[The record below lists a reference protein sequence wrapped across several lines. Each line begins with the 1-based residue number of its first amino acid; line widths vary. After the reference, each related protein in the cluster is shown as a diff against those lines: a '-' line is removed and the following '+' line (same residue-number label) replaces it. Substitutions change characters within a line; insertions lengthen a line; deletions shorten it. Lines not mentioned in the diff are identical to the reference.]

1 MNTTDNT
8 KSLFNSA
15 SSMTTEN
22 SYEPSGVCIG
32 DTVLDN
38 TPSGFALF
46 QAIGGHYTSPAQAIE
61 ELVDNAISSI
71 KANGGSGEVILRL
84 TDGGDYVDISVCD
97 SGTGISDLGAA
108 LTISGRGGAQTPLN
122 EHGCGL
128 KNALSYLSEE
138 AELWLLESR
147 TKEDAAA
154 DRYRCVSAPY
164 AAIDRKMRAKVHQGN
179 GAILH
184 ETGTTIR
191 VRCSKEKLEGL
202 KPATKRAKADFR
214 QLCGYL
220 KEELAHT
227 YAAILAEGSV
237 TIGIICREQN
247 AHESC
252 HRLEALEPL
261 WEAAPI
267 ELPETPADFGG
278 GKLTVRCRYGT
289 IEADKENAT
298 YYKGNM
304 ASSGLEIRIN
314 GRCIERGLYSKVF
327 GRALHPSCNRFLAQI
342 DLLVSK
348 TDGMTIYE
356 AKAKG
361 TKAEDL
367 YQLRL
372 YADGCAMDGVPAKES
387 VLIGARHPKEVCSL
401 AEQLNSQCDP
411 TGAPYHFVLRTW
423 AEEGISA

>member
-1 MNTTDNT
+1 MNTTDNI

-15 SSMTTEN
+15 NPMTTEN

-71 KANGGSGEVILRL
+71 RANGGSGEVILRL
-84 TDGGDYVDISVCD
+84 TDGGDYVDISVYD

-108 LTISGRGGAQTPLN
+108 LTISGRGGAQSPLN

-128 KNALSYLSEE
+128 KNALSYLCEE
-138 AELWLLESR
+138 VEVWLLESR

-179 GAILH
+179 GATLH
-184 ETGTTIR
+184 ETGATIC
-191 VRCSKEKLEGL
+191 VRCSKEKFESL

-220 KEELAHT
+220 EEELAYT
-227 YAAILAEGSV
+227 YAAILAEGRI

-247 AHESC
+247 APESY
-252 HRLEALEPL
+252 HQLEALEPL
-261 WEAAPI
+261 WEEDPV
-267 ELPETPADFGG
+267 ELPETAKNAFVEGDGG
-278 GKLTVRCRYGT
+278 DHPPPPDR
-289 IEADKENAT
+289 E
-298 YYKGNM
+298 
-304 ASSGLEIRIN
+304 GLH
-314 GRCIERGLYSKVF
+314 GF
-327 GRALHPSCNRFLAQI
+327 GRAA
-342 DLLVSK
+342 VS
-348 TDGMTIYE
+348 E
-356 AKAKG
+356 P
-361 TKAEDL
+361 
-367 YQLRL
+367 R
-372 YADGCAMDGVPAKES
+372 VSS
-387 VLIGARHPKEVCSL
+387 VRVSL
-401 AEQLNSQCDP
+401 A
-411 TGAPYHFVLRTW
+411 GRTDA
-423 AEEGISA
+423 AEHR

>member
-1 MNTTDNT
+1 M
-8 KSLFNSA
+8 
-15 SSMTTEN
+15 
-22 SYEPSGVCIG
+22 
-32 DTVLDN
+32 
-38 TPSGFALF
+38 
-46 QAIGGHYTSPAQAIE
+46 
-61 ELVDNAISSI
+61 
-71 KANGGSGEVILRL
+71 
-84 TDGGDYVDISVCD
+84 
-97 SGTGISDLGAA
+97 
-108 LTISGRGGAQTPLN
+108 
-122 EHGCGL
+122 
-128 KNALSYLSEE
+128 
-138 AELWLLESR
+138 WLLESR

-191 VRCSKEKLEGL
+191 VRCSKEKFESL

-220 KEELAHT
+220 EEELAYT
-227 YAAILAEGSV
+227 YAAILAEGRI
-237 TIGIICREQN
+237 TIGVICREQN
-247 AHESC
+247 APESY
-252 HRLEALEPL
+252 HQLEALEPL
-261 WEAAPI
+261 WEEDPV
-267 ELPETPADFGG
+267 EMPETAADFGG
-278 GKLTVRCRYGT
+278 GKVTIRCCYGT

-327 GRALHPSCNRFLAQI
+327 GKALHPSCNRFLAQI

-356 AKAKG
+356 AKAKN

>member
-1 MNTTDNT
+1 MNSTNYIQN
-8 KSLFNSA
+8 LFNSDP
-15 SSMTTEN
+15 MLPEN
-22 SYEPSGVCIG
+22 IYEPSGVCIG

-71 KANGGSGEVILRL
+71 KANGGSGEVILCL
-84 TDGGDYVDISVCD
+84 TDGGDYVDISGC
-97 SGTGISDLGAA
+97 
-108 LTISGRGGAQTPLN
+108 GGAQTPLN

-191 VRCSKEKLEGL
+191 VRCSKEKFESL

-220 KEELAHT
+220 EEELAYT
-227 YAAILAEGSV
+227 YAA
-237 TIGIICREQN
+237 
-247 AHESC
+247 
-252 HRLEALEPL
+252 HRRH
-261 WEAAPI
+261 
-267 ELPETPADFGG
+267 LP
-278 GKLTVRCRYGT
+278 
-289 IEADKENAT
+289 
-298 YYKGNM
+298 
-304 ASSGLEIRIN
+304 
-314 GRCIERGLYSKVF
+314 
-327 GRALHPSCNRFLAQI
+327 
-342 DLLVSK
+342 
-348 TDGMTIYE
+348 
-356 AKAKG
+356 
-361 TKAEDL
+361 
-367 YQLRL
+367 
-372 YADGCAMDGVPAKES
+372 
-387 VLIGARHPKEVCSL
+387 
-401 AEQLNSQCDP
+401 
-411 TGAPYHFVLRTW
+411 
-423 AEEGISA
+423 

>member
-1 MNTTDNT
+1 MNTTDNI

-15 SSMTTEN
+15 NPMTTEN

-32 DTVLDN
+32 DTLLDN

-71 KANGGSGEVILRL
+71 RANGGSGEVILRL

-108 LTISGRGGAQTPLN
+108 LTISGRSGAQTPLN

-179 GAILH
+179 GTILH